1 MLSPSCEES
10 LQCWRK
16 APVLWQS
23 CEAPSAAATPSMLLP
38 SCEGR
43 LPYFRTG
50 RSHDEAFSAA
60 AELPVWSPSC
70 EAFWAPA
77 EFPVLLHRCKGKPPV
92 LSQSSKC
99 GRKAVKKAFAAVAK
113 LPVLP

>member
-1 MLSPSCEES
+1 MLSQSS
-10 LQCWRK
+10 QCCGK
-16 APVLWQS
+16 AVKP
-23 CEAPSAAATPSMLLP
+23 PSAAAKPLVLSQ
-38 SCEGR
+38 SCEGS
-43 LPYFRTG
+43 LPYCRQG
-50 RSHDEAFSAA
+50 RSHDEAFSAV

-99 GRKAVKKAFAAVAK
+99 GGKAVKKAFSAVAK

>member
-1 MLSPSCEES
+1 MLSQSS
-10 LQCWRK
+10 QCCGK
-16 APVLWQS
+16 AVKP
-23 CEAPSAAATPSMLLP
+23 PSAAAKPLVLSQ
-38 SCEGR
+38 SCEGS
-43 LPYFRTG
+43 LPYCRQG
-50 RSHDEAFSAA
+50 RSHDEAFSAV

-99 GRKAVKKAFAAVAK
+99 GRKAVKKAFSAAAK
-113 LPVLP
+113 LPELP